1 MANQPTFDDLL
12 QKATEL
18 GDQAGKGADTQVKFL
33 LAAVEGGY
41 HGSVD
46 LAKNKHS
53 IEIDDARKLAEA
65 YYKAR
70 TGAVIFDAKADN
82 QQKLMSTVR
91 TAIRLGAW
99 PKGGNGE
106 PLATVNNLMTIRQGL
121 KKNPATAKKLDD
133 AANTLMKYARAQ
145 LKRDT
150 LMDDN
155 ELRDLCFRKTP
166 DPATAEEIIERMSKQ
181 LDKLIDGSAAG
192 GNAQCSSP
200 RIMNARQELRKE
212 LSAIA
217 TARGAAKGN
226 GASKP
231 ANLSGYAGPGAQS
244 AWVSP

>member
-1 MANQPTFDDLL
+1 VFNIMANQPTFTDLL

-18 GDQAGKGADTQVKFL
+18 GEQAGKGADTQVKFL

-41 HGSVD
+41 HGAVD
-46 LAKNKHS
+46 LAKNKHGTDM
-53 IEIDDARKLAEA
+53 DDARKLAEV

-70 TGAVIFDAKADN
+70 TGSVIFDAKADN

-91 TAIRLGAW
+91 TSIRLGAW

-150 LMDDN
+150 LMGDD

-166 DPATAEEIIERMSKQ
+166 EPATAEEIIEALTKK

-192 GNAQCSSP
+192 GNAQCNSP
-200 RIMNARQELRKE
+200 NVLNARQALRKE
-212 LSAIA
+212 LSSIA
-217 TARGAAKGN
+217 TTRGAAKGN
-226 GASKP
+226 GATQP
-231 ANLSGYAGPGAQS
+231 AAQAG
-244 AWVSP
+244 VSP